1 MSKVAAE
8 IGYFEAPS
16 GGNRF
21 YQGYEVEEDIER
33 TSSHYEKDPEFFLT
47 FMGSKWHS
55 YSCDLWEEGFDITQ
69 AEEKK
74 FDKLA
79 LLMRLEPGMRI
90 LDVGCGWGGPIVY
103 LCEKYGAVGNGITI
117 SPMQIP
123 SAESRAARHGV
134 DATFEVVHWKNLPE
148 EEQYDVVFTDEVITH
163 FNDIEEFFS
172 KCHRVLKP
180 GGMMVHK
187 ELHLT
192 RADHAEMGPA
202 SEHVHKLYGYT
213 GNYRPLYQELQAL
226 DKTDFLL
233 SDVFQ
238 MSMDHYYKTLDVWL
252 KNLFDNRER
261 MKEITSPTFYK
272 DFRAYLKAVRMIFTR
287 TELLSCDV
295 YAARKV

>member
-1 MSKVAAE
+1 MSKVVEEVEYLAVPA
-8 IGYFEAPS
+8 
-16 GGNRF
+16 GGTQF
-21 YQGYEVEEDIER
+21 YQGYNVEEDIER
-33 TSSHYEKDPEFFLT
+33 TSSHYEHDPEFFLT

-74 FDKLA
+74 FDKFAA
-79 LLMRLEPGMRI
+79 LMGLEPGMRI

-103 LCEKYGAVGNGITI
+103 LCEKYGAVGHGITI
-117 SPMQIP
+117 SPMQMP

-134 DATFEVVHWKNLPE
+134 NVNFEVVHWKNLPE
-148 EEQYDVVFTDEVITH
+148 NEQYDVVYTDEVITH
-163 FNDIEEFFS
+163 FYDLAEFFT
-172 KCHRVLKP
+172 KCYKVLKP

-192 RADHAEMGPA
+192 RAEHAALGPA
-202 SEHVHKLYGYT
+202 SEHIHKLYGYT
-213 GNYRPLYQELQAL
+213 GNYRPLYRELQAV
-226 DKTDFLL
+226 DEAGFLL
-233 SDVFQ
+233 ADVFQ
-238 MSMDHYYKTLDVWL
+238 MSMAHYQKTLDVWL

-261 MKEITSPTFYK
+261 LKDITSPKFYR

-287 TELLSCDV
+287 TELLSCDI

>member
-1 MSKVAAE
+1 MSKVAEE
-8 IGYFEAPS
+8 IEYFDSPTA
-16 GGNRF
+16 GKQF

-33 TSSHYEKDPEFFLT
+33 TSSHYERDPEFFLT

-55 YSCDLWEEGFDITQ
+55 YSCDLWDDSFDITE

-74 FDKLA
+74 FNKLA
-79 LLMRLEPGMRI
+79 QMMQLEPGMRI
-90 LDVGCGWGGPIVY
+90 LDIGCGWGGPIVY
-103 LCEKYGAVGNGITI
+103 FCEKYGAIGHGITI

-134 DATFEVVHWKNLPE
+134 NATFEVVHWKNLPE
-148 EEQYDVVFTDEVITH
+148 EEQFDIVFTDEVITH
-163 FNDIEEFFS
+163 FYDIADFYT
-172 KCHRVLKP
+172 KCHNVLKP
-180 GGMMVHK
+180 GGIMVNK

-192 RADHAEMGPA
+192 RSKHAALGPA

-213 GNYRPLYQELQAL
+213 GNYRPLYQELQAVDQTGFQL
-226 DKTDFLL
+226 TE
-233 SDVFQ
+233 VFQ
-238 MSMDHYYKTLDVWL
+238 MSMDHYHKTLDVWL

-261 MKEITSPTFYK
+261 MKEITSPRYYK

-287 TELLSCDV
+287 TELLTCDI

>member
-1 MSKVAAE
+1 MSKIAE
-8 IGYFEAPS
+8 ELEYPQSPANGTQFYHGYD
-16 GGNRF
+16 
-21 YQGYEVEEDIER
+21 VEEDIER
-33 TSSHYEKDPEFFLT
+33 TSSHYERDPEFFLT

-55 YSCDLWEEGFDITQ
+55 YSCDLWQEGFDITR

-79 LLMRLEPGMRI
+79 RLMRLEPGMRI
-90 LDVGCGWGGPIVY
+90 LDLGCGWGGPTVY
-103 LCEKYGAVGNGITI
+103 MCEKYGAVGHGITI

-134 DATFEVVHWKNLPE
+134 NATFEVIHWKNLPE
-148 EEQYDVVFTDEVITH
+148 NEQYDVVFTDEVITH
-163 FNDIEEFFS
+163 FYDLDEFFT
-172 KCHRVLKP
+172 KCHKVLKP

-192 RADHAEMGPA
+192 RAENAALGPA

-213 GNYRPLYQELQAL
+213 GNYRPLYQELQLL
-226 DKTDFLL
+226 DQTNFLL
-233 SDVFQ
+233 TDVFQ
-238 MSMDHYYKTLDVWL
+238 MSMDHYQKTLDVWL
-252 KNLFDNRER
+252 KNLFDNRAR
-261 MKEITSPTFYK
+261 LKDITSPTFYK

-287 TELLSCDV
+287 TELLSCDI